1 MFEIRTKLISSE
13 VKVDPAPSKV
23 SYAIQRVW
31 LRKSF
36 RFSILV
42 IFPIL
47 GLGILKGLFLA
58 ELLKGSKRSKSHG
71 YEYPQ
76 PPLYHQ
82 QPQYSYGHQSYDQGY
97 PQPHLNPHSRLL

>member
-1 MFEIRTKLISSE
+1 MLQDTCVVEVFMFDLLPVGLGT
-13 VKVDPAPSKV
+13 AMN
-23 SYAIQRVW
+23 A
-31 LRKSF
+31 
-36 RFSILV
+36 

-97 PQPHLNPHSRLL
+97 PQPQLYPHAHSNLL